1 MQRGSQPAPGV
12 GAGIDT
18 IPEGIAEFESLAE
31 AWGLNTDQQLKLLG
45 SPGRSTFFNWRKKGG
60 KLPED
65 TLERISHL
73 IAIYKALQILLPEPE
88 AADGW
93 IKRPNAYFGEQAALD
108 AMLSGRFADL
118 YKVREYV
125 DAQRGG

>member
-1 MQRGSQPAPGV
+1 MQNGFQPAPGV
-12 GAGIDT
+12 GAGSDM
-18 IPEGIAEFESLAE
+18 IPDGIAEFESLAD
-31 AWGLNTDQQLKLLG
+31 AWSLSTDQQIKLLG

-60 KLPED
+60 KLPDD

-73 IAIYKALQILLPEPE
+73 VAIYKALQILFPDHES
-88 AADGW
+88 ADGW
-93 IKRPNAYFGEQAALD
+93 IKRQNAYFGGQTALD

>member
-1 MQRGSQPAPGV
+1 MQRGSQPTPGTGV
-12 GAGIDT
+12 GHDMIS
-18 IPEGIAEFESLAE
+18 EGMAEFESLADTWSLSTE
-31 AWGLNTDQQLKLLG
+31 QQIKLLG

-73 IAIYKALQILLPEPE
+73 VAIYKALEILFPNPDS
-88 AADGW
+88 ADGW
-93 IKRPNAYFGEQAALD
+93 INRPNTYFGEQSALD
-108 AMLSGRFADL
+108 AMLSGRFVDL